1 MGVGT
6 PEITPSF
13 SSFRTERKGVLRSE
27 RSSMPTLK
35 RQLGD
40 LGEEIAAN
48 YLKKLGYQILDR
60 NYRKKCGEL
69 DIVTRFKKDIVFA
82 EVKSQREGTKFFPAQ
97 NVTYFKQQ
105 RLIRAARSWLLENKI
120 PPEGQWQIDV
130 IVVKLNSDSG
140 APEIEHIKNA
150 VWA

>member
-1 MGVGT
+1 
-6 PEITPSF
+6 
-13 SSFRTERKGVLRSE
+13 
-27 RSSMPTLK
+27 MPTLK

-97 NVTYFKQQ
+97 NVTYSSSSGLFE
-105 RLIRAARSWLLENKI
+105 RRAAGFWKTKFRRRGN
-120 PPEGQWQIDV
+120 GR
-130 IVVKLNSDSG
+130 
-140 APEIEHIKNA
+140 
-150 VWA
+150 